1 MNKGAELEGRVG
13 IVTGAAKGLGRAIAL
28 TLAREGCAVIASD
41 IDIDGAGDV
50 VKEIRKLGRDGLAI
64 KADVSSKSDV
74 DAMVK
79 ETISKYGHIDIL
91 VNNAGICSL
100 TPIIE
105 ITGEEWD
112 KVLSVNLKGTF
123 FCSQAVFKEMAEKR
137 YGKIVNI
144 ASLAGKVGGIVTGA
158 HYSASKA
165 GVICLTKSFA
175 LQAAPYKI
183 NVNAVCPGPQDTEMT
198 QIWGDKVNTSFRDT
212 IPFKEYG
219 RPEDVAEAVLFLVS
233 ERSHYVTGEIL
244 DVNGGLYMD

>member
-1 MNKGAELEGRVG
+1 MGLESKVS
-13 IVTGAAKGLGRAIAL
+13 IVTGAARGLGKAISL
-28 TLAREGCAVIASD
+28 TLAREGCTVIVSD
-41 IDIDGAGDV
+41 IDIDGANGV
-50 VKEIRKLGRDGLAI
+50 VKEIRRIGRDGMSV
-64 KADVSSKSDV
+64 KADVSKKSDV
-74 DAMVK
+74 EVMVK
-79 ETISKYGHIDIL
+79 KTVSKYGRIDIL

-105 ITGEEWD
+105 ITEEEWD
-112 KVLSVNLKGTF
+112 KVLSINLKGTF
-123 FCSQAVFKEMAEKR
+123 FCSQAVFKEMMKKK

-198 QIWGDKVNTSFRDT
+198 MVWGDKANTEFKEK

-219 RPEDVAEAVLFLVS
+219 KPEDVAEAVLFLVS
-233 ERSHYVTGEIL
+233 EKSSYVTGEIL

>member
-1 MNKGAELEGRVG
+1 MMK
-13 IVTGAAKGLGRAIAL
+13 K
-28 TLAREGCAVIASD
+28 
-41 IDIDGAGDV
+41 
-50 VKEIRKLGRDGLAI
+50 K
-64 KADVSSKSDV
+64 
-74 DAMVK
+74 
-79 ETISKYGHIDIL
+79 
-91 VNNAGICSL
+91 
-100 TPIIE
+100 
-105 ITGEEWD
+105 
-112 KVLSVNLKGTF
+112 
-123 FCSQAVFKEMAEKR
+123 

-198 QIWGDKVNTSFRDT
+198 MAWGDKANTEFKEK

-219 RPEDVAEAVLFLVS
+219 KPDDVAEAVLFLVS
-233 ERSHYVTGEIL
+233 ERSSYVTGEIL